1 VPQYSPKL
9 IIAGTEASVM
19 NAIWD

>member
-9 IIAGTEASVM
+9 VIAGTEASVM